1 MEFCLTFTCGK
12 ISTIKDEHF
21 SPEILGRNI
30 ACAHLSKITFKYPFQ
45 DIAWKAQAPSVILL
59 LSKRSWAKKFPA
71 LWTPTGS
78 FLESRYWHRKYSA
91 GSEGFDVSA
100 VPTSQS
106 EAHIQSAG
114 HIQLLTHTPL
124 TVSNLLMWV
133 PWCSTEKI
141 VTGAR
146 NYPLKKQAVWK
157 GIWSLPQT
165 NRPALSVR
173 HTFDINRG
181 I

>member
-1 MEFCLTFTCGK
+1 MWKNQYYKRWAFQPWDIGK
-12 ISTIKDEHF
+12 EYVPIFQRWLSNTPFKTLHEKHRPLQLYCYCPRGLEQKNSLHF
-21 SPEILGRNI
+21 GLQQE
-30 ACAHLSKITFKYPFQ
+30 AF
-45 DIAWKAQAPSVILL
+45 WKVD
-59 LSKRSWAKKFPA
+59 
-71 LWTPTGS
+71 TGT
-78 FLESRYWHRKYSA
+78 KYSA

-114 HIQLLTHTPL
+114 CIQLLTHTPL
-124 TVSNLLMWV
+124 TVSNLLMWD

-146 NYPLKKQAVWK
+146 NYPLKKQTVWK

-165 NRPALSVR
+165 NRPALSVC